1 MVDNEKQKKNFHLR
15 LEGENE
21 ELLDELTQIEDP
33 AEFSVI
39 LRKIFQDG
47 ILNGRI
53 EDLVDIFHFLSDKV
67 EFFVETV
74 VLTLQQIL
82 EERTCLIFRWSVTLE
97 LLSTLLNL
105 NHKTEEGSIQ
115 WVDNRG
121 KMMKFIA
128 KFILQAASRITFL
141 S

>member
-39 LRKIFQDG
+39 LRKIVQDG

>member
-128 KFILQAASRITFL
+128 NFILQAASRITFL